1 MKTSQKLAR
10 QREIVRLIRAQT
22 IRTQAELADAL
33 RERAFPVSQPT
44 LSKDIAELGLI
55 KVPLPDSGYRYQL
68 PTEGGVEH
76 PAGRLQFALREF
88 LFSWEAA
95 GQLIVMKT
103 VAGHAAGVAWA
114 LDTEKWSDILGTIA
128 GEDTVLV
135 VCRTPADADHVLR
148 QLQQVL
154 EG

>member
-1 MKTSQKLAR
+1 
-10 QREIVRLIRAQT
+10 
-22 IRTQAELADAL
+22 
-33 RERAFPVSQPT
+33 
-44 LSKDIAELGLI
+44 
-55 KVPLPDSGYRYQL
+55 
-68 PTEGGVEH
+68 
-76 PAGRLQFALREF
+76 
-88 LFSWEAA
+88 
-95 GQLIVMKT
+95 MKT